1 MKLKKILGQAAS
13 LLIFAL
19 IAWLAVSWV
28 DVLMHNDPVYGDRQY
43 MPGNAIVLL
52 ADLAE
57 LQDE

>member
-1 MKLKKILGQAAS
+1 MV
-13 LLIFAL
+13 
-19 IAWLAVSWV
+19 AWLAVSWV

>member
-1 MKLKKILGQAAS
+1 MKLKKNLGQAAS

-19 IAWLAVSWV
+19 VAWLAVSWV